1 MLRVGLT
8 GGIATGKT
16 TVGQMFADLGCHVI
30 DSDQIT
36 HRLFEPGQEVHSAVV
51 QAFGP
56 AIVAADGSID
66 RKILGGIVF
75 KDPDA
80 RAMLNSLVHPA
91 IIRRQQ
97 EFLSEVARKDP
108 RGIGIV
114 SAALMVEIGTYKN
127 YDKVV
132 VVSCPPDEQRKRL
145 KIRTGLPD
153 DQVEARIRSQ
163 MPMEEKVKYADYV
176 IDTSGDLANT
186 RRQVEEVNSR
196 LRESAA
202 NTSGTHRS

>member
-1 MLRVGLT
+1 
-8 GGIATGKT
+8 
-16 TVGQMFADLGCHVI
+16 
-30 DSDQIT
+30 
-36 HRLFEPGQEVHSAVV
+36 
-51 QAFGP
+51 
-56 AIVAADGSID
+56 
-66 RKILGGIVF
+66 
-75 KDPDA
+75 
-80 RAMLNSLVHPA
+80 
-91 IIRRQQ
+91 
-97 EFLSEVARKDP
+97 
-108 RGIGIV
+108 
-114 SAALMVEIGTYKN
+114 
-127 YDKVV
+127 
-132 VVSCPPDEQRKRL
+132 VSCPPDEQRKRL